1 MLNKE
6 VLINIFKKLL
16 EEAKNSCDDF
26 NSADGK
32 IGDGDLGVTILH
44 GLEEINNT
52 INKFSDDIGANFMLC
67 SQAFVKKSGSSFGTL
82 IAFSFMN
89 ISKNLKGKTEC
100 NHDDIISI
108 FETAL
113 KTILERGKTNLGD
126 KTIADTLDL
135 IIKNLKVNQN
145 YSDVFKS
152 STKQALEDFKGK
164 KIRIGRARMF
174 EDKTKDLDDPGM
186 FALNRLTSVF
196 QLMETLILLA
206 LVIVVG
212 WVLFRPFSK
221 RELDKYNDRDN
232 WPNMD
237 L

>member
-6 VLINIFKKLL
+6 ILINIFKKLL
-16 EEAKNSCDDF
+16 VEAKNSYVEF

-44 GLEEINNT
+44 GLEEINNN
-52 INKFSDDIGANFMLC
+52 ISKFSQDMGSNFMLC

-89 ISKNLKGKTEC
+89 ISKNLKEKTEC
-100 NHDDIISI
+100 NHKDIVGI

-126 KTIADTLDL
+126 KTIADSLDL
-135 IIKNLKVNQN
+135 IIKKLKDNQN

-152 STKQALEDFKGK
+152 ATKQALENFKGK
-164 KIRIGRARMF
+164 KIKIGRARMF

-186 FALNRLTSVF
+186 FALNRLTKAF
-196 QLMETLILLA
+196 
-206 LVIVVG
+206 
-212 WVLFRPFSK
+212 
-221 RELDKYNDRDN
+221 
-232 WPNMD
+232 
-237 L
+237 

>member
-6 VLINIFKKLL
+6 VLTNIFKKLL
-16 EEAKNSCDDF
+16 EEAKNSYNDL

-44 GLEEINNT
+44 GLEEINNS
-52 INKFSDDIGANFMLC
+52 INKFSDDMGANFMIC

-100 NHDDIISI
+100 DHKDIITI

-113 KTILERGKTNLGD
+113 KTILERGKTSLGD
-126 KTIADTLDL
+126 KTIADSLNL
-135 IIKNLKVNQN
+135 IIKNLKNNQN
-145 YSDVFKS
+145 YQEVFKS

-164 KIRIGRARMF
+164 KIKIGRARMF
-174 EDKTKDLDDPGM
+174 EDKTRNLDDPGM
-186 FALNRLTSVF
+186 FAL
-196 QLMETLILLA
+196 
-206 LVIVVG
+206 
-212 WVLFRPFSK
+212 SK
-221 RELDKYNDRDN
+221 LSSIF
-232 WPNMD
+232 
-237 L
+237 

>member
-1 MLNKE
+1 MLNKK

-16 EEAKNSCDDF
+16 DKAKSSYDEF
-26 NSADGK
+26 NRIDGQ

-44 GLEEINNT
+44 GLEEVNNN
-52 INKFSDDIGANFMLC
+52 INKFSDDMGTNFMIC

-100 NHDDIISI
+100 NHDDVLNI

-126 KTIADTLDL
+126 KTIADSLDL
-135 IIKNLKVNQN
+135 IIKKLKDSKN
-145 YSDVFKS
+145 YSDVLKS
-152 STKQALEDFKGK
+152 ATKQALDDFKGK
-164 KIRIGRARMF
+164 KIKIGRARMF

-186 FALNRLTSVF
+186 FALNKLTSAF
-196 QLMETLILLA
+196 
-206 LVIVVG
+206 
-212 WVLFRPFSK
+212 
-221 RELDKYNDRDN
+221 
-232 WPNMD
+232 
-237 L
+237 